1 MVKRFS
7 MGEIKTVA
15 GRLIVTKPLGIMDR
29 RWNQGI
35 EALLLE
41 LKRNVDLE
49 EAGYDPESN
58 LRPIKLEEDKHLS

>member
-7 MGEIKTVA
+7 LREVKTVA
-15 GRLIVTKPLGIMDR
+15 DKLIVLKPLGIMDR

-41 LKRNVDLE
+41 LERRVDLE
-49 EAGYDPESN
+49 KAGYDPESN
-58 LRPIKLEEDKHLS
+58 LRPIKLEEDKHLP